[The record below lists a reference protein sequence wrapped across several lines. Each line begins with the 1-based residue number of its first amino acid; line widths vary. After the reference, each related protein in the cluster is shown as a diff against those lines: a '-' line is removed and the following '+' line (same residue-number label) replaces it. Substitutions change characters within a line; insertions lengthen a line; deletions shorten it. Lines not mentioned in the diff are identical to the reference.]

1 MLECV
6 INVSEG
12 RDVAL
17 LAGLTRSV
25 AGHLLDVHTDP
36 DHHRSVFTLSSP
48 EAARLLAARSVEI
61 LDITDHVGE
70 HPRLGVVDVVPFV
83 PLGDTTI
90 NDACAERDNFAR
102 WAAEELGVPC
112 FLYGTVDDHQR
123 TLPDLRRTAWR
134 ALEPDFGPSTPH
146 PSAGAMCV
154 GARPPL
160 IAYNVWLESTDL
172 VSARKIANLVR
183 KPGLRTMAFHVDGR
197 AQISMNIVDVDA
209 VSIADAFDTVGACA
223 QTFRIALHRA
233 ELVGLLPLS
242 ALERIDPS
250 RWEQLDLGV
259 AKTIEWR
266 LNNL

>member
-12 RDVAL
+12 RDDTL
-17 LAGLTRSV
+17 LAGLTESV
-25 AGHLLDVHTDP
+25 TGHLLDVHTDA

-48 EAARLLAARSVEI
+48 DAARLLAARSVET
-61 LDITDHVGE
+61 LDITNHIGE

-83 PLGDTTI
+83 PLGEATMKE
-90 NDACAERDNFAR
+90 ACAARDNFAR
-102 WAAEELGVPC
+102 WAANELGVPC
-112 FLYGTVDDHQR
+112 FLYGAVGDHKR
-123 TLPDLRRTAWR
+123 TLPDLRRNAWR
-134 ALEPDFGPSTPH
+134 TLGPDFGPNAPH
-146 PSAGAMCV
+146 PKAGAMCV

-160 IAYNVWLESTDL
+160 IAYNVLLESTDL

-197 AQISMNIVDVDA
+197 AQISMNIVDIDSVT
-209 VSIADAFDTVGACA
+209 VADAFDTVKMCA
-223 QTFRIALHRA
+223 QTFHIAPHRA
-233 ELVGLLPLS
+233 ELVGLVPLS
-242 ALERIDPS
+242 ALERIDPA
-250 RWEQLDLGV
+250 RWEELDLGV